1 MRATYFLAVWLLTS
15 MWTALAAETADN
27 LQMVNLGDFQLE
39 SGEIIHDL
47 KIGYRTLG
55 ELNTS
60 KSNAIL
66 FPTWFTGTT
75 EDLVERVIG
84 EGLLDPSKF
93 FVILVDALG
102 DGISSS
108 PSNSTAQP
116 HMQFPR
122 FTIRDMVRSQHRLVT
137 EVIGVSHLK
146 AVMGISMG
154 GMQTFEWIVSYPN
167 FMDKAVPIHGSPKL
181 SFYDLLLWTAEVRAI
196 QNDPAWAEGEYS
208 SPPLNGMKTVA
219 AINSLA
225 VTTPEYVVNEN
236 DPADFTEALGKTE
249 QSIIQGF
256 DANNWIRQGQ
266 AMMDHDIFARF
277 EGSMEKAAAAVR
289 AEVLV
294 VVGSH
299 DHMVTPQP
307 ALEFAQYLFA
317 PVVELS
323 SSCGHLSVW
332 CEMENVSQII
342 SRFLEK

>member
-1 MRATYFLAVWLLTS
+1 MRTTHFLAAWLLTS
-15 MWTALAAETADN
+15 MWTVQSTEAAESLQTAS
-27 LQMVNLGDFQLE
+27 LGDFQLVN
-39 SGEIIHDL
+39 GEVIRDL

-55 ELNTS
+55 ELNRS

-75 EDLVERVIG
+75 ADLVERVIG

-102 DGISSS
+102 DGVSSS
-108 PSNSTAQP
+108 PSNSVAQP

-122 FTIRDMVRSQHRLVT
+122 FTIRDMVHSQHKLVT
-137 EVIGVSHLK
+137 EVLGIPHLK

-167 FMDKAVPIHGSPKL
+167 FMDKAVPIHGSPRL
-181 SFYDLLLWTAEVRAI
+181 SSYDLLLWTAEVRAI

-225 VTTPEYVVNEN
+225 VTTPEYVIDEN
-236 DPADFTEALGKTE
+236 DPADFDEFLGKTE

-256 DANNWIRQGQ
+256 DANNWIRQAQ
-266 AMMDHDIFARF
+266 AMMDHDVFARF

-294 VVGSH
+294 VVGTQ

-307 ALEFAQYLFA
+307 ALEFAQHLFA
-317 PVVELS
+317 PVVEIP
-323 SSCGHLSVW
+323 SSCGHLSLW
-332 CEMENVSQII
+332 CEMESTTRTISQ
-342 SRFLEK
+342 FLEK

>member
-1 MRATYFLAVWLLTS
+1 
-15 MWTALAAETADN
+15 MWTVQSTEAADSLQTAS
-27 LQMVNLGDFQLE
+27 LGDFQLVN
-39 SGEIIHDL
+39 GEVIRDL

-55 ELNTS
+55 ELNRS
-60 KSNAIL
+60 KSNAVL

-75 EDLVERVIG
+75 ADLVERVIG

-102 DGISSS
+102 DGVSSS
-108 PSNSTAQP
+108 PSNSVAQP

-122 FTIRDMVRSQHRLVT
+122 FTIRDMVHSQHKLVT
-137 EVIGVSHLK
+137 EVLGIPHLR

-167 FMDKAVPIHGSPKL
+167 FMDKAVPIHGSPRL
-181 SFYDLLLWTAEVRAI
+181 SSYDLLLWTAEVRAI

-225 VTTPEYVVNEN
+225 VTTPEYVIDEN
-236 DPADFTEALGKTE
+236 DPADFDEFLGKTE

-256 DANNWIRQGQ
+256 DANNWIRQAQ
-266 AMMDHDIFARF
+266 AMMDHDVFARF

-294 VVGSH
+294 VVGSQ

-307 ALEFAQYLFA
+307 ALEFAQQLFA
-317 PVVELS
+317 PVVEIP

-332 CEMENVSQII
+332 CEMESTTRTISQ
-342 SRFLEK
+342 FLEK